1 MTNIYNAAYELNISN
16 GRIHQA
22 ISNARSMDPSNG
34 KLRIDLFC
42 KFLEDAIF
50 SKDDSRGD

>member
-16 GRIHQA
+16 GRIHRA